1 MKQIVGAIFC
11 LLAGIL
17 YAANFVAA
25 VSLMPQVTNFST
37 PPGRQATAYNIAG
50 RTPEYLACIAMAIG
64 IVFVVLGE
72 LSRMKS
78 KKMS

>member
-11 LLAGIL
+11 LIAGIL
-17 YAANFVAA
+17 YSANFVAA
-25 VSLMPQVTNFST
+25 VSLMPQITNYST
-37 PPGRQATAYNIAG
+37 PPGRLGTAYNIAG
-50 RTPEYLACIAMAIG
+50 RTPEYLACIALAIG
-64 IVFVVLGE
+64 IVSIVLGE